1 MSLSIPAHSRLM
13 RPPIVLWVDDDH
25 AIRTLY
31 WQSLWSQGYLCMTC
45 ESADAALEAVRQ
57 LPVAV
62 AILDYDMPTV
72 TGTEL
77 AQKLRAMQP
86 DLPILLMSGKTDL
99 RNLDLEDFYK
109 RPSLRASAFKRFQV
123 RAHPS
128 AKQGMRRGAPS
139 GLSIL

>member
-13 RPPIVLWVDDDH
+13 RPPIVLCVDDDH
-25 AIRTLY
+25 AIRILY

-86 DLPILLMSGKTDL
+86 DLPILLMSGRTDL
-99 RNLDLEDFYK
+99 RNLALEDFDEVCCK
-109 RPSLRASAFKRFQV
+109 SSPISEFFCAVSTLAKGRP
-123 RAHPS
+123 
-128 AKQGMRRGAPS
+128 
-139 GLSIL
+139 